1 MRNYFTAAR
10 CTLPRTRPAIAF
22 TAYLAI
28 SVGCAGLDQD
38 QVVPAPEPFA
48 HLPGEWREI
57 GPAAF
62 APDPETL
69 DQEFVAGAP
78 PAEQLAEHFVET
90 DDSVVFSVFRV
101 AEGKEYSVRIP
112 RDELTRMTDMARSLG
127 LDQGSFADADE
138 DLLEGAAEQPDG
150 KLGDGSISY
159 GWSNNHDS
167 RVRYTNTTSWP
178 NRAIGTLK
186 DGGGDCT
193 GVRIGPRH
201 VLTAAHCIYNRDT
214 NSYTSFN
221 FKPGRNGT
229 DSAPYGSSNTAL
241 DIWLPLSYKFEPG
254 GSGAVN
260 KWDIALIILADR
272 VGNGWMGYAAQPASF
287 LNSQYIYMRG
297 YPRCNDEGAPEN
309 CEPKT
314 LWGDTKRCEMG
325 TYFSMD
331 DDGWNREI
339 KTNCDG
345 SAGQSG
351 SPFYYLNEDRNPVV
365 IGVFSQQYCSAGCPD
380 SQHNLWPNV
389 LTRITPEYL
398 SVINWYRMAF
408 PD

>member
-1 MRNYFTAAR
+1 MRNFTATP
-10 CTLPRTRPAIAF
+10 CGLPKARPALAL
-22 TAYLAI
+22 TAYLATMA
-28 SVGCAGLDQD
+28 GCAALEPD

-48 HLPGEWREI
+48 HLPGEWRAV

-62 APDPETL
+62 APDPGTL
-69 DQEFVAGAP
+69 GQEFVAGAP
-78 PAEQLAEHFVET
+78 PAEQFAEHFAET

-101 AEGKEYSVRIP
+101 AEGMEYSVRLS
-112 RDELTRMTDMARSLG
+112 RDELTRLTDAARSLG
-127 LDQGSFADADE
+127 HDQGSFADDPASE
-138 DLLEGAAEQPDG
+138 QLLDRAVEQQDG
-150 KLGDGSISY
+150 KIGAISY

-193 GVRIGPRH
+193 GVRVGPRH
-201 VLTAAHCIYNRDT
+201 VLTAAHCIYDRDT
-214 NSYTSFN
+214 HSYTSFN

-229 DSAPYGSSNTAL
+229 SSAPYGSSNTAL
-241 DIWLPLSYKFEPG
+241 DIWLPLSYKIEPG

-260 KWDIALIILADR
+260 KWDIALIILADT
-272 VGNGWMGYAAQPASF
+272 VGNGWMGYAAQSASF
-287 LNSQYIYMRG
+287 LNSANIYMRG
-297 YPRCNDEGAPEN
+297 YPRCTDEGAPVG

-314 LWGDTKRCEMG
+314 LWGDIKRCEMG

-331 DDGWNREI
+331 SDGWNREI

-351 SPFYYLNEDRNPVV
+351 SPFFYYNAEGNPVV

-380 SQHNLWPNV
+380 SQHNAWPNV
-389 LTRITPEYL
+389 ITRITPEYL
-398 SVINWYRMAF
+398 SIISWYRSAY
-408 PD
+408 PN